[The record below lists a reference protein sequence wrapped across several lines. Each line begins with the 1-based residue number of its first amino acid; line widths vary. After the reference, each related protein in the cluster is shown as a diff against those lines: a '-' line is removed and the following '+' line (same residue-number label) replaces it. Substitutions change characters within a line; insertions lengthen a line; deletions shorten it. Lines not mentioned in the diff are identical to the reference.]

1 MSKLVFWN
9 YEYLHIKKPSF
20 IIDDLYDLNLTFKEL
35 ITKYHFNFSADLSVL
50 IKILKVD
57 KTKPQFIL
65 NNNNPYWDNTT
76 KIIDYID
83 FYNIKSTNCDIIF
96 KIIH

>member
-1 MSKLVFWN
+1 MPIFVFWN
-9 YEYLHIKKPSF
+9 YEYLHIKTPAF
-20 IIDDLYDLNLTFKEL
+20 IIDDLTNLNLSFREL
-35 ITKYHFNFSADLSVL
+35 ISKYHNNFTPDLSVI

-65 NNNNPYWDNTT
+65 DNNNPYWNNTT